1 MEGNYRLFRQG
12 GGRSAFAHVYVRVVS
27 WDEIGSQVIVALD
40 LSKQST
46 VLSGQDTEGVTAA
59 IKGCLIGLQ
68 ALQEIGIETKNYQVQ
83 IIQLITNLVD
93 ISPDA
98 IQASAFLAIAQ
109 AFGVLD
115 KFEVIFQEEWKVIPK
130 PKMLNKFGKP

>member
-12 GGRSAFAHVYVRVVS
+12 GGRGAFAHVYVRIVS
-27 WDEIGSQVIVALD
+27 RDEIGSQVIVAVD
-40 LSKQST
+40 PYKPST
-46 VLSGQDTEGVTAA
+46 ALPGQDAEGFTAA

-93 ISPDA
+93 TSPDA

-115 KFEVIFQEEWKVIPK
+115 KFEVIFQEKWKVIPK
-130 PKMLNKFGKP
+130 PKIAK